1 MSASAGT
8 VPADVAGVLR
18 PRGRDAATAAT
29 EPGPGAKLAVELAV
43 FAALGACGLAL
54 WSRLAVGTP
63 FGRLLAALAVALIGG
78 LALAVLGRVADRRL
92 VPVKLLAAAIAVV
105 TIAASLVAV
114 GLPVRLLAPAH
125 WGELSDQLHSGIA
138 GIEHTDLPY
147 RGEDVWIG
155 LTTMLGGGALVGLAA
170 VVTFWPA
177 RRPRLARFAGLA
189 VLVYLFGC
197 AATVYP
203 PSAELVWGA
212 ALLILIAAWIWLPG
226 LSLHR
231 APLALAAAGVAATVA
246 IPVSA
251 RLSDAG
257 WWDWRHWNLF
267 APELSVKFQWDH
279 TYGPLSW
286 PQRGTTLMTVHSS
299 QPHYWKVSVL
309 DRFDGYTWQRAA
321 INDPLAVS
329 EVAAR
334 RAPIGAALPDR
345 NPQWIAQPDFA
356 LEALSSDLV
365 VGAGETQAV
374 KELDGVVISSDGTM
388 SVDTPLDRG
397 DRYSTIVYDPHPTP
411 ALLQHVPQRY
421 GPRALGS
428 TLVGLP
434 KLPPE
439 GSTPGGHI
447 DPLVYQAPPTAS
459 IAPTEAI
466 SVPTWGRPTGAVRGE
481 ILDSAYADVYR
492 LARRWSAGSATAYD
506 AVAAIERHLRQGP
519 FRYSADVHNY
529 IYPLPAFLFFDR
541 TGYCQ
546 QYSGAM
552 ALMLRLLG
560 IPSRVV
566 SGFAPGH
573 YDATTGDY
581 EIRDLDAH
589 SWVEVYF
596 PHVGWVTFDPT
607 PAASPAFRQ
616 ASDALGHP
624 VVRADAADGGAAA
637 EDLRRQQSEAAAGSA
652 TGGSEVGGGGPWAAI
667 GLAILGIGGVAGV
680 GVGAMAARRR
690 AALRRGELADAQL
703 TEFVSALR
711 TLGWELPRRL
721 TLRQLER
728 RFEVGRRPPIS
739 RYAAALGRHRYA
751 GAGEPAPGP
760 TARRALRR
768 DLAEGGG
775 LGRRLRALLAIPPGG
790 PSGRRTPRV

>member
-1 MSASAGT
+1 VSAGALT
-8 VPADVAGVLR
+8 ADVANLLR
-18 PRGRDAATAAT
+18 RRDAEVADG
-29 EPGPGAKLAVELAV
+29 EIGPGAKLAVELAV

-54 WSRLAVGTP
+54 WSRLAAGTP
-63 FGRLLAALAVALIGG
+63 YGRLLAALAVALLGG
-78 LALAVLGRVADRRL
+78 LALATLGRVADRRL
-92 VPVKLLAAAIAVV
+92 IPVKLLAVAIAVL
-105 TIAASLVAV
+105 TIGGAMAAA
-114 GLPVRLLAPAH
+114 GLPVRLLAPGN
-125 WGELSDQLHSGIA
+125 WGELSDQLHGGLADIQ
-138 GIEHTDLPY
+138 HTDLPY
-147 RGEDVWIG
+147 RGHDDWVR
-155 LTTMLGGGALVGLAA
+155 LTTMLGGAALVA
-170 VVTFWPA
+170 VGAVITFWPA
-177 RRPRLARFAGLA
+177 RRPRLARFGGLA

-203 PSAELVWGA
+203 PSGELIWGA
-212 ALLILIAAWIWLPG
+212 ALLVLIAAWLWLPG
-226 LSLHR
+226 LSARR
-231 APLALAAAGVAATVA
+231 APLALAAAGAAAVVA

-251 RLSDAG
+251 RLSDDA
-257 WWDWRHWNLF
+257 WWDWEHWNLF
-267 APELSVKFQWDH
+267 APELSVKFDWDH

-286 PQRGTTLMTVHSS
+286 PQKGSTLLTVHSS

-321 INDPLAVS
+321 LNDPKAGPEL
-329 EVAAR
+329 AAR
-334 RAPIGAALPDR
+334 RAPLGERLPDR

-356 LEALSSDLV
+356 LQALSSDLV

-374 KELDGVVISSDGTM
+374 KELDGVIISSDGTM
-388 SVDTPLDRG
+388 SIGAPLERG

-411 ALLQHVPQRY
+411 ALLRHVVPQEYSR
-421 GPRALGS
+421 RALGS

-434 KLPPE
+434 KLPADAR
-439 GSTPGGHI
+439 TPGGHI
-447 DPLVYQAPPTAS
+447 DPAVYQAPDTAT

-466 SVPTWGRPTGAVRGE
+466 SVPTWGTPIGDARGA

-492 LARRWSAGSATAYD
+492 LARRWTDGARTPYD
-506 AVAAIERHLRQGP
+506 AVARIERHLRQGP

-541 TGYCQ
+541 SGYCQ

-596 PHVGWVTFDPT
+596 PQVGWVTFDPT

-624 VVRADAADGGAAA
+624 VVRADAAGADAANTDLRRDQGEGGAAA
-637 EDLRRQQSEAAAGSA
+637 AAGGDES
-652 TGGSEVGGGGPWAAI
+652 GGGGPWATIGLTILAI
-667 GLAILGIGGVAGV
+667 GGLAGATVAIV
-680 GVGAMAARRR
+680 ATRRR
-690 AALRRGELADAQL
+690 AALKRGQLADAQL
-703 TEFVSALR
+703 AEFVAALQR
-711 TLGWELPRRL
+711 LGWELPRRL
-721 TLRQLER
+721 TLRELER
-728 RFEVGRRPPIS
+728 RFEAGRRPAVS
-739 RYAAALGRHRYA
+739 RYAATLRRHRYA
-751 GAGEPAPGP
+751 GAGDGTPGP
-760 TARRALRR
+760 GARRALRR
-768 DLAEGGG
+768 TLAEGGG
-775 LGRRLRALLAIPPGG
+775 LRRRLRALLAIPPGG
-790 PSGRRTPRV
+790 PSARRSPRPG